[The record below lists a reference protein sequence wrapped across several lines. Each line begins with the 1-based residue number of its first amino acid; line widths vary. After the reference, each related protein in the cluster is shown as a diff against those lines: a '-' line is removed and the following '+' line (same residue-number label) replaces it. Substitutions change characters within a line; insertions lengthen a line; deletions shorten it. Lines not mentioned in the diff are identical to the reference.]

1 MDPKN
6 WTTVQGES
14 CNLKGGQMT
23 RKKYSSEFKS
33 LLALEALMGQRTLNE
48 NASEYGVHPGQISRW
63 KQQLK
68 NALPDIF
75 SRNGSKSNVDKEKLE
90 ARLYQEIGRL
100 KVELDW
106 LEKKG

>member
-1 MDPKN
+1 MA
-6 WTTVQGES
+6 
-14 CNLKGGQMT
+14 

-33 LLALEALMGQRTLNE
+33 KVALEALKGQRTLSE
-48 NASEYGVHPGQISRW
+48 LASEYEVHPNQISQW

-68 NALPDIF
+68 NALPDVF
-75 SRNGSKSNVDKEKLE
+75 DKTSAKSNTDSKKLE

-106 LEKKG
+106 LKKKV

>member
-1 MDPKN
+1 MA
-6 WTTVQGES
+6 
-14 CNLKGGQMT
+14 

-33 LLALEALMGQRTLNE
+33 KVALEALKGTRTLSE
-48 NASEYGVHPGQISRW
+48 LASEYEVHPNQISQW

-68 NALPDIF
+68 NALPEVF
-75 SRNGSKSNVDKEKLE
+75 EKTNTKSNTDSKKLE

-106 LEKKG
+106 LKKKV

>member
-1 MDPKN
+1 MA
-6 WTTVQGES
+6 
-14 CNLKGGQMT
+14 

-33 LLALEALMGQRTLNE
+33 KVALEALKGQRTLNE
-48 NASEYGVHPGQISRW
+48 IASEFGVHPNQISQW

-75 SRNGSKSNVDKEKLE
+75 SKNGTRSNSDSEKLE

-106 LEKKG
+106 FKKKV